1 MADGDVFGVS
11 DLFKT
16 EPVHLPKLTGMETSV
31 GRIFR
36 PGEPGFD
43 EESAGLNR
51 AAPAEPSAVV
61 AAVDERD
68 VVAAVKLAVA
78 QGRPLGVL
86 ATGHGP
92 SVPADD
98 AVLINTSWMSN
109 VDVDV
114 ERGTAWVEA
123 GARWR
128 QVLERTTVHGLAP
141 LNGSSPNV
149 GAVGYLVGGGAGLLG
164 RRYGFAADHVR
175 RLRMVTAEGRLREVT
190 AETDPD
196 LFWAVRGGNDNFG
209 VVVGMEIDL
218 FPVSRIYGGGLYF
231 AGEATAEV
239 MHAYAEWTRHVPE
252 EMASSVLLAHNPD
265 LPEVPA
271 PLRGRFVTHVRF
283 AYSGAAAQGARL
295 IRPLRDLGTVLLD
308 TVREMPY
315 SEVGTIH
322 HEPTS
327 APYVAY
333 DRNMLLRELTDDAVD
348 AVVALADQRA
358 DSAFVTELRHFGGA
372 YARPPRHPNCVG
384 GRDAAFSL
392 FTGAVPQPE
401 ILRRR
406 DELLA
411 RLRPHGTGAMNLNF
425 AGVEDIG
432 PDSVRTAYAAAD
444 FERLQVL
451 KAHYDPSNMFRINFN
466 IPPSPKTPAP
476 IAG

>member
-1 MADGDVFGVS
+1 M
-11 DLFKT
+11 T
-16 EPVHLPKLTGMETSV
+16 TNV
-31 GRIFR
+31 GRTFL
-36 PGEPGFD
+36 PGEQGFD

-51 AAPAEPSAVV
+51 AAPGRPSAVV

-68 VVAAVKLAVA
+68 VVAAVELAAA
-78 QGRPLGVL
+78 QGQPLGVL

-92 SVPADD
+92 AVPADD
-98 AVLINTSWMSN
+98 AVLITTKRMSN
-109 VDVDV
+109 VEVDA
-114 ERGTAWVEA
+114 ESATAWVEA

-164 RRYGFAADHVR
+164 RRFGFAADHVR

-218 FPVSRIYGGGLYF
+218 FPVPRLYGGGLYF
-231 AGEATAEV
+231 AGQATDEV
-239 MHAYAEWTRHVPE
+239 MRAYAEWTRHIPE

-271 PLRGRFVTHVRF
+271 PLRGRFVTHVRL
-283 AYSGAAAQGARL
+283 AYSGDATQGERL
-295 IRPLRDLGTVLLD
+295 IRPLRDLGTLLLD

-315 SEVGTIH
+315 ADIGSIH

-333 DRNMLLRELTDDAVD
+333 DRNMMLRELTDDAVD

-372 YARPPRHPNCVG
+372 YARPPKVPNCVG

-406 DELLA
+406 DDLLA
-411 RLRPHGTGAMNLNF
+411 RLRPHGTGAINLNF
-425 AGVEDIG
+425 AGVEDSG
-432 PDSVRTAYAAAD
+432 PGSVRTAYAEAD

-451 KAHYDPSNMFRINFN
+451 KAHYDPNNMFRINFN
-466 IPPSPKTPAP
+466 IPPSPKAP
-476 IAG
+476 VPITR